1 MFNNYI
7 NQPPTYYN
15 PAYKRFMDDRGPG
28 FNYDCYSCSND
39 RNMVLDKIKGVLS
52 VKEFDILTETNFMSS
67 GDIINKYILII
78 KKLMAQKI
86 IGCDTTPPTADDMT
100 SQMVPVS
107 LYSQRD
113 DTTSQDGECNAE
125 CDTEPSPLENRE
137 EFIGYITTNIVRH
150 PSAKDVALA
159 GVDVVTV
166 KEGAICN
173 YKGVDA
179 MFNQDSMWHV
189 IGAKFLGETKT
200 NVSQNYHLSTILG
213 KKTNKPIEANIGDT
227 VDYLGGMYVFDGT
240 VWLRC

>member
-39 RNMVLDKIKGVLS
+39 RNIVLEKIKDAIS
-52 VKEFDILTETNFMSS
+52 MREFDILTETNFMSS
-67 GDIINKYILII
+67 GDMINKYILII
-78 KKLMAQKI
+78 QKLMAQKI
-86 IGCDTTPPTADDMT
+86 IGYDATPTADDMASCMDPCDVT
-100 SQMVPVS
+100 
-107 LYSQRD
+107 LYQYD
-113 DTTSQDGECNAE
+113 EKMLNDITECN
-125 CDTEPSPLENRE
+125 TEPSPLENRE

-213 KKTNKPIEANIGDT
+213 KKTNKPIDANIGDT
-227 VDYLGGMYVFDGT
+227 AEYLGGLYVFDGT

>member
-28 FNYDCYSCSND
+28 FNYDCYTFSND
-39 RNMVLDKIKGVLS
+39 RNIVLEKIKDILS

-67 GDIINKYILII
+67 GDMINKYILII
-78 KKLMAQKI
+78 QKLMAQKI
-86 IGCDTTPPTADDMT
+86 IGYDTTPPTADDMASWTVPT
-100 SQMVPVS
+100 S
-107 LYSQRD
+107 D
-113 DTTSQDGECNAE
+113 DTTSQDDECNDE
-125 CDTEPSPLENRE
+125 CDTKHSPLENRE

-150 PSAKDVALA
+150 PSTRDVVLK

-166 KEGAICN
+166 KEGALCN
-173 YKGVDA
+173 YRGVDA

-200 NVSQNYHLSTILG
+200 NVQDYCLSTILG
-213 KKTNKPIEANIGDT
+213 KITNKPIVANIGDT
-227 VDYLGGMYVFDGT
+227 VEYLGGLYVFDGT
-240 VWLRC
+240 TWLRC

>member
-39 RNMVLDKIKGVLS
+39 RNIVLEKIKDVLS

-67 GDIINKYILII
+67 GDMINKYILII
-78 KKLMAQKI
+78 QKLMAQKI
-86 IGCDTTPPTADDMT
+86 IGYDATPTADDMASCMDPCDVT
-100 SQMVPVS
+100 
-107 LYSQRD
+107 LYQYD
-113 DTTSQDGECNAE
+113 EKMLNDITECN
-125 CDTEPSPLENRE
+125 TEPSPLENRE

-227 VDYLGGMYVFDGT
+227 VEYLGGLYVFDGT

>member
-28 FNYDCYSCSND
+28 FNYDCYSFSND
-39 RNMVLDKIKGVLS
+39 RNIVLEKIKDAIS
-52 VKEFDILTETNFMSS
+52 MREFDILTETNFMSS
-67 GDIINKYILII
+67 GDMINKYILII
-78 KKLMAQKI
+78 QKLMAQKI
-86 IGCDTTPPTADDMT
+86 IGYDATPAADDMASCMDPCDVT
-100 SQMVPVS
+100 
-107 LYSQRD
+107 LYQYD
-113 DTTSQDGECNAE
+113 EKMLNDITECNT
-125 CDTEPSPLENRE
+125 DPSPLENRE

-200 NVSQNYHLSTILG
+200 NVSQGYHLSTILG
-213 KKTNKPIEANIGDT
+213 KKTNKPIDANIGDT
-227 VDYLGGMYVFDGT
+227 VEYLGGLYVFDGT
-240 VWLRC
+240 AWLRC

>member
-15 PAYKRFMDDRGPG
+15 PAYKRFMDDRCPG

-39 RNMVLDKIKGVLS
+39 RNIVLEKIKDAIS
-52 VKEFDILTETNFMSS
+52 MREFDILTETNFMSS
-67 GDIINKYILII
+67 GDMINKYILII
-78 KKLMAQKI
+78 QKLMVQKI
-86 IGCDTTPPTADDMT
+86 IGYDATPTADDMT
-100 SQMVPVS
+100 SCMDPCDVT
-107 LYSQRD
+107 LYQYD
-113 DTTSQDGECNAE
+113 EKMLNDMIECN
-125 CDTEPSPLENRE
+125 TEPSPLENRE

-227 VDYLGGMYVFDGT
+227 VEYLGGMYVFDGT

>member
-39 RNMVLDKIKGVLS
+39 RNIVLEKIKDAIS
-52 VKEFDILTETNFMSS
+52 MREFDILTETNFMSS
-67 GDIINKYILII
+67 GDMINKYILII
-78 KKLMAQKI
+78 QKLMAQKI
-86 IGCDTTPPTADDMT
+86 IGYDTTPTADDMASCMDPCDVT
-100 SQMVPVS
+100 
-107 LYSQRD
+107 LYQYD
-113 DTTSQDGECNAE
+113 EKMLNDITECN
-125 CDTEPSPLENRE
+125 TEPSPLENRE

-227 VDYLGGMYVFDGT
+227 VEYLGGLYVFDGT